1 MRPLL
6 LVALVLVGCS
16 QAPSEK
22 NEVQVPAE
30 EKISVGHGQN
40 IVGRWSLDGNCGA
53 DLLTIQPDGT
63 YKSSVE
69 TGRWQV
75 EGENLVITRTA
86 SANGEAV
93 PEERR
98 VGTITSITEDRL
110 TLSYNGEAETWARC
124 N

>member
-1 MRPLL
+1 MRTL
-6 LVALVLVGCS
+6 LVFALALAGCS
-16 QAPSEK
+16 QAPTEK
-22 NEVQVPAE
+22 NEVQVPAQE
-30 EKISVGHGQN
+30 TISADHEK

-69 TGRWQV
+69 SGRWQI
-75 EGENLVITRTA
+75 EGDNLAITRTA
-86 SANGEAV
+86 SAKREAV

-98 VGTITSITEDRL
+98 VGTITSVTEDRL
-110 TLSYNGEAETWARC
+110 TLSYNGEAETWSRC